1 MHKGG
6 IAGAPKKFF
15 VHLTMAIIFILL
27 AAFSAWLLWLTYFRD
42 ASQSEEA
49 LAKRAVPRRE
59 MVYEPF
65 HGAGESVLEGGK
77 SQSWCL
83 KCHKDYSHSK
93 SKEVRGILNAHSFF
107 MACEVCHIVPKEG
120 ERFEYKWLQRGS
132 NLTLTELKGK
142 PGDYGGTIV
151 PFRAEKGVAK
161 RLDENASAG
170 PLLDEAVAANLLPD
184 DTGKNEGNGDLR
196 KLKDRLN
203 TEIHKDLSAKPVFCG
218 QCHKENGMLDFTRL
232 LYSPERAQRLEFG
245 DGATIIKQYKEFYL
259 PTLHD
264 ARSHQ

>member
-1 MHKGG
+1 MHKGS
-6 IAGAPKKFF
+6 AASAPKKFL

-27 AAFSAWLLWLTYFRD
+27 FAFSSWLLWLTYFRD

-49 LAKRAVPRRE
+49 LAKRAVSRQE

-65 HGAGESVLEGGK
+65 HGAGDSVLEGGK

-120 ERFEYKWLQRGS
+120 ERFEYKWLGRSS
-132 NLTLTELKGK
+132 NLPMTELKGK
-142 PGDYGGTIV
+142 PGDYGGSIV
-151 PFRAEKGVAK
+151 PFRAEKGFAK
-161 RLDENASAG
+161 RLDENAPANL
-170 PLLDEAVAANLLPD
+170 LLDEAVTANLLPD
-184 DTGKNEGNGDLR
+184 ESGKKGSTGDLQALR
-196 KLKDRLN
+196 DRLN
-203 TEIHKDLSAKPVFCG
+203 TEIHKDLSSKPVFCDK
-218 QCHKENGMLDFTRL
+218 CHKENGMLDFAQL

-259 PTLHD
+259 PSLHD
-264 ARSHQ
+264 ARRNQ